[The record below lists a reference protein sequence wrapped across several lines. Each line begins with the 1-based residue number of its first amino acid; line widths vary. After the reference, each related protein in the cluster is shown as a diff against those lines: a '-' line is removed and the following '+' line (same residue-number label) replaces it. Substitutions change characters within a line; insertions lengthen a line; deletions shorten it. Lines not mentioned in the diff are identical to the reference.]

1 MVYPDPNSRSAQLYA
16 RASQVMAGG
25 STRLTTWQSPYPIYA
40 ASGSGCRV
48 KDVDGVERVDFLNN
62 YMTLIHGHAHPEI
75 VAAVQAQAARGLSF
89 AMPTENEVLLAELL
103 CSRVKSFDQ
112 IRFCNSGSE
121 AVMVAIKAARA
132 HNGRP
137 MIAKCEGA
145 YHGMFD
151 PVEVSQDVH
160 PESWGPIE
168 APARTPYT
176 RGLPENVM
184 RDVVVIPHNDVARA
198 RMLLEQNAK
207 NLAAVLVDPLPPRI
221 GFVPATADFLRMVRE
236 VCDRHDIV
244 MISDEVASFRIDYNG
259 PQHVHG
265 FEADLTTM
273 GKIIGGGMP
282 VGAVAGKKAFMAVF
296 DPTRGKPPASHGGT
310 FNSNPMTMAAGY
322 AAMRMMTPDAY
333 ARLAQLGDRLAEGL
347 RAAFRDANMEGQVT
361 GAGSLWKI
369 HMNNR
374 RYTDYRSVHALPP
387 EKARLDTLYR
397 HLINAGYL
405 MGPTGMIALS
415 TAMSGTE
422 IDGFCGAVHDG
433 LMGIRRADGQAA

>member
-1 MVYPDPNSRSAQLYA
+1 MVYPDPSSRSAQLYA

-25 STRLTTWQSPYPIYA
+25 STRLTTWQAPYPIYA
-40 ASGSGCRV
+40 ASGSGCRIR
-48 KDVDGVERVDFLNN
+48 DVDGVERIDFLNN

-75 VAAVQAQAARGLSF
+75 VAAVQEQAARGLSF
-89 AMPTENEVLLAELL
+89 AMPTENEVMLAELL
-103 CSRVKSFDQ
+103 CGRVKSFEQ

-121 AVMVAIKAARA
+121 AVMVAVKAARA

-151 PVEVSQDVH
+151 PVEVSHDANPGNWGDVD
-160 PESWGPIE
+160 

-184 RDVVVIPHNDVARA
+184 RDVVVIPHNDVARS
-198 RMLLEQNAK
+198 RHLLELNADR
-207 NLAAVLVDPLPPRI
+207 LAAVIIDPLPPRI
-221 GFVPATADFLRMVRE
+221 GFVPATAEFLRMVRE

-265 FEADLTTM
+265 FDADLTTM

-282 VGAVAGKKAFMAVF
+282 VGAVAGKKAFMDVF
-296 DPTRGKPPASHGGT
+296 NPTRGRPLASHGGT

-322 AAMRMMTPDAY
+322 AAMRMMTPEAF
-333 ARLAQLGDRLAEGL
+333 ARLATLGDRLAEGL

-374 RYTDYRSVHALPP
+374 RYTDYRSVHALPA
-387 EKARLDTLYR
+387 ERKRLDGLYR
-397 HLINAGYL
+397 HLLNAGFV
-405 MGPTGMIALS
+405 MGPTGLIALS
-415 TAMSGTE
+415 TAMGE
-422 IDGFCGAVHDG
+422 KEVDDFCGAVHEG
-433 LMGIRRADGQAA
+433 LMGIRRASGEAA

>member
-1 MVYPDPNSRSAQLYA
+1 MAYPDPKSRSAQLYA
-16 RASQVMAGG
+16 RASKVMAGG

-40 ASGSGCRV
+40 VSGSGCLI
-48 KDVDGVERVDFLNN
+48 KDADGVERIDFLNN

-89 AMPTENEVLLAELL
+89 AMPTENEIQLAELL
-103 CSRVKSFDQ
+103 CGRVRSFEQ

-151 PVEVSQDVH
+151 PVEVSHDAR
-160 PESWGPIE
+160 PESWGPVE

-176 RGLPENVM
+176 RGLPEGVIQ
-184 RDVVVIPHNDVARA
+184 DVVVIPHNDVART
-198 RMLLEQNAK
+198 RHLLELNASR
-207 NLAAVLVDPLPPRI
+207 LAAVIVDPLPPRI
-221 GFVPATADFLRMVRE
+221 GFVPATAEYLRMVRE
-236 VCDRHDIV
+236 VCDKHGIV
-244 MISDEVASFRIDYNG
+244 MISDEVASFRIDYHG

-265 FEADLTTM
+265 FEPDLTTM

-296 DPTRGKPPASHGGT
+296 DPTQGRPLASHGGT
-310 FNSNPMTMAAGY
+310 FNSNPMTMAAGF
-322 AAMRMMTPDAY
+322 AAMRMMTPEAF
-333 ARLAQLGDRLAEGL
+333 ARLAKLGDRLAEGL

-374 RYTDYRSVHALPP
+374 RFTDYRSVHAVPP
-387 EKARLDTLYR
+387 EKAKLDTLYR
-397 HLINAGYL
+397 HLLNAGYV
-405 MGPTGMIALS
+405 MGPTGLIALS
-415 TAMSGTE
+415 TPMSEAE
-422 IDGFCGAVHDG
+422 IDGFCGAAHDG
-433 LMGIRRADGQAA
+433 LMAIRRADGQAA